1 MKRFVLAGLGVLAVA
16 TLMGSANAAD
26 LSRRQAMPTKAPLY
40 AAPYNWTGL
49 YVGINGGGGWGTSD
63 VATVPSASFN
73 TQGGLVGGTI
83 GYNWQMGQTVFGLEG
98 DIDWTNL
105 RGSDACAG
113 TTCETR
119 NSWFSTARGRLGYAF
134 DRFLPFVSGGAAFG
148 DIQNNI
154 TGIGSATETRVGWT
168 VGGGVEAAI
177 AGPWTAK
184 IEYLYADLGRGA
196 SVLGSDASF
205 KTNIVRGGLN
215 YRFW

>member
-1 MKRFVLAGLGVLAVA
+1 MKRLVLASLGVLAVA
-16 TLMGSANAAD
+16 TMMSSANAAD
-26 LSRRQAMPTKAPLY
+26 MARRHAMPTKAPLY

-49 YVGINGGGGWGTSD
+49 YVGINGGAGFGTSD
-63 VATVPSASFN
+63 VATVPSGSFN
-73 TQGGLVGGTI
+73 TNGGLVGGTI

-98 DIDWTNL
+98 DIDWSNI
-105 RGSDACAG
+105 RGSGPCGG

-119 NSWFSTARGRLGYAF
+119 NSWLSTARGRIGYAF

-154 TGIGSATETRVGWT
+154 TGVGATTETRVGWT
-168 VGGGVEAAI
+168 LGGGVEAAI
-177 AGPWTAK
+177 AGPWSAK

-205 KTNIVRGGLN
+205 KTNIVRGGIN
-215 YRFW
+215 YRF

>member
-1 MKRFVLAGLGVLAVA
+1 MKRLVLASLGVLAVA
-16 TLMGSANAAD
+16 TMMSSANAAD
-26 LSRRQAMPTKAPLY
+26 IARRHEMPTKAPLY

-49 YVGINGGGGWGTSD
+49 YVGINGGGGFGTSD
-63 VATVPSASFN
+63 VATVPPGSFN
-73 TQGGLVGGTI
+73 TNGGLIGGTI

-98 DIDWTNL
+98 DIDWTDL
-105 RGSDACAG
+105 RGSGACAG

-119 NSWFSTARGRLGYAF
+119 NSWLSTARGRIGYAF
-134 DRFLPFVSGGAAFG
+134 DRFLPFISGGAAFG

-168 VGGGVEAAI
+168 VGGGLEAAI
-177 AGPWTAK
+177 AGPWSAK

>member
-1 MKRFVLAGLGVLAVA
+1 MKRLVLASLGVLAVA
-16 TLMGSANAAD
+16 TMMSSANAAD
-26 LSRRQAMPTKAPLY
+26 IARRHEMPTKAPLY

-49 YVGINGGGGWGTSD
+49 YVGINGGGGFGTSD

-73 TQGGLVGGTI
+73 TNGGLVGGTI

-98 DIDWTNL
+98 DIDWTDL
-105 RGSDACAG
+105 RGSGTCAG

-119 NSWFSTARGRLGYAF
+119 NSWLSTARGRLGYAF
-134 DRFLPFVSGGAAFG
+134 DRFLPFISGGAAFG

-168 VGGGVEAAI
+168 VGGGLEAAI
-177 AGPWTAK
+177 AGPWSAK